1 MKVSLIFIFII
12 FFNTSFAQYS
22 RYVIEFKDKKGTTHS
37 LSNPTTF
44 LSNES
49 IQRKKTFNI
58 VIDSSDLPVSKIYID
73 SISSFSEVKLL
84 YTSRWMNLAVI
95 QTTNQSSID
104 KIKALGFVKK
114 QYPIANTIVQLHG
127 NDLENKIVNAKTIQ
141 QDEMS
146 NDNLLIYGKSQ
157 AQITIHEGEFLH
169 NKGFLGD
176 GIKIAVFDGG
186 FYKYLNILAF
196 DSLRKQNKIK
206 YTWDFVSNDASVNE
220 DDPHGMNCFSIMGAN
235 LPGSFVGT
243 SPHADYYLYRT
254 EDAKTEFPIEEVY
267 WLIAAERADSVG
279 IHIISSSLGYTTFD
293 NSFFDHQYSDLNGYG
308 TIVSKAASMAVAKGM
323 IVTNSAGNEGDN
335 TWKYIS
341 APADGINVLA
351 IGAINTSKQLAGFS
365 GLGPSADGRT
375 KPDIVS
381 VGVNTQLISM
391 DGNVGIGSGTS
402 FSNPNIAGLI
412 ACLWQA
418 FPEFSNLEIIQ
429 AVKKSSDQFLNPD
442 NKKGYGIPNMRI
454 AYMDLN
460 MQREIRNAKKILI
473 GNNIKLYPNP
483 VTSTAKIAY
492 KSTNDGLLNWKMIN
506 SVGQLIKSGQLSVKK
521 EDYYI
526 IELSNLELIS
536 RGKYFLVYQN
546 GDEHGVLPFI
556 K

>member
-1 MKVSLIFIFII
+1 MKASLIFILII
-12 FFNTSFAQYS
+12 FFNSSFAQYS
-22 RYVIEFKDKKGTTHS
+22 RYIIEFKDKKGTTHS
-37 LSNPTTF
+37 LNNPTTF

-49 IQRKKTFNI
+49 ILRKKTFNI
-58 VIDSSDLPVSKIYID
+58 VIDSSDLPVSKNYVD
-73 SISSFSEVKLL
+73 SISRFSDVKLL

-104 KIKALGFVKK
+104 KIKSLDFVKK
-114 QYPIANTIVQLHG
+114 QYPIANTLIQLHAREIES
-127 NDLENKIVNAKTIQ
+127 NIVKTNIPQ
-141 QDEMS
+141 QNETS
-146 NDNLLIYGKSQ
+146 NDNTLQYGKSQ

-169 NKGFLGD
+169 NRGFLGE
-176 GIKIAVFDGG
+176 GVKIAVFDGG
-186 FYKYLNILAF
+186 FFKYLNHPAF
-196 DSLRKQNKIK
+196 DSIRKQNKIK

-220 DDPHGMNCFSIMGAN
+220 DDPHGMNCLSIMGAN

-243 SPHADYYLYRT
+243 SPHADYYLFRT
-254 EDAKTEFPIEEVY
+254 EDAKSEFPIEEVY
-267 WLIAAERADSVG
+267 WLIAAERADSIG
-279 IHIISSSLGYTTFD
+279 AQIITSSLGYTTFD
-293 NSFFDHQYSDLNGYG
+293 NSFFDHQYNDLNGTG

-323 IVTNSAGNEGDN
+323 IVTNSAGNEGDDP
-335 TWKYIS
+335 WKYIS

-351 IGAINTSKQLAGFS
+351 VGAINTSKQLAGFS

-381 VGVNTQLISM
+381 VGVNTQLIAL
-391 DGNVGIGSGTS
+391 DGTVGIGSGTS

-429 AVKKSSDQFLNPD
+429 SVKKSSDQFLNPD

-454 AYMDLN
+454 AYLDLSL
-460 MQREIRNAKKILI
+460 QREIRNAKRILTEK
-473 GNNIKLYPNP
+473 NIKLYPNP
-483 VTSTAKIAY
+483 VTTTGKIAY
-492 KSTNDGLLNWKMIN
+492 KSTANGLLSWKMIN
-506 SVGQLIKSGQLSVKK
+506 AVGQLIKADQLAVKK
-521 EDYYI
+521 DEYYI
-526 IELSNLELIS
+526 IELGNLALVP

>member
-1 MKVSLIFIFII
+1 MKASLIFILVIL
-12 FFNTSFAQYS
+12 FNASFAQYS
-22 RYVIEFKDKKGTTHS
+22 RYIIEFKDKKGTTHT

-58 VIDSSDLPVSKIYID
+58 LIDSSDLPVSKNYAD
-73 SISSFSEVKLL
+73 SISRFADVNLL
-84 YTSRWMNLAVI
+84 YTSRWLNLAVI
-95 QTTNQSSID
+95 QTTNQSSIE

-114 QYPIANTIVQLHG
+114 QYPIANTLVQLHTT
-127 NDLENKIVNAKTIQ
+127 DIENKIVRTTIPQ
-141 QDEMS
+141 QKEIV
-146 NDNLLIYGKSQ
+146 NDNSLLYGKSQ
-157 AQITIHEGEFLH
+157 SQIYLHEGEFLH

-186 FYKYLNILAF
+186 FFKYLNLLAF

-206 YTWDFVSNDASVNE
+206 HTWDFISNDASVNE
-220 DDPHGMNCFSIMGAN
+220 DDPHGMNCLSIMGAN

-267 WLIAAERADSVG
+267 WLIAAERADSAG

-293 NSFFDHQYSDLNGYG
+293 NSFFDHQYSDLNGNG

-323 IVTNSAGNEGDN
+323 IVTNSAGNEGDDP
-335 TWKYIS
+335 WKYIS

-365 GLGPSADGRT
+365 GLGPSSDGRT

-381 VGVNTQLISM
+381 VGVNTQLISI

-402 FSNPNIAGLI
+402 FSNPIIAGLI

-429 AVKKSSDQFLNPD
+429 AVKKSSDQYLNPD

-460 MQREIRNAKKILI
+460 MQREIKNAKRILTE
-473 GNNIKLYPNP
+473 NNIKLYPNP
-483 VTSTAKIAY
+483 VTNTAKIAY
-492 KSTNDGLLNWKMIN
+492 KSTIDGLFNWKMIN
-506 SVGQLIKSGQLSVKK
+506 SIGQIIKSGQLPVKK
-521 EDYYI
+521 DDYYI
-526 IELSNLELIS
+526 IELGNLEFIPG
-536 RGKYFLVYQN
+536 GKYFLVYYN
-546 GDEHGVLPFI
+546 GDEHGTLPFI